1 VSILFFLAGVA
12 IVLSIAFDLF
22 QTVIVPRPTG
32 RRYRPSTHLVRSAW
46 YVWGATSDR
55 IGDEQREDFLG
66 AFAPFMLVT
75 LLITWIAAL
84 IFGYALMLFAL
95 REQIKPAPDFAGAL
109 YFAGTSLLTI
119 GFGDLVPKGT
129 AVRFLCIAAGASGL
143 GAFAIITAFLFS
155 IFGAYHQREAFVVMF
170 TNRAGAPPSG
180 VDLIETHA
188 QLDIVDSLVHTMRES
203 QLWLAQV
210 LETHL
215 AYPILTY
222 FRSTHDDISWIAVVG
237 TILDASTLVLTTLD
251 VPTKG
256 EATIV
261 NRLGRHFVN
270 DFARYY
276 RLPEANHVGIERDEF
291 DRAYQ
296 KLHEAGIPLLARDSA
311 WQNFATIRS
320 TYASRLNFLAR
331 YWRIPL
337 AQWVGDRSLL
347 SHHPP
352 LDVASAAVETVETVE
367 AR

>member
-1 VSILFFLAGVA
+1 VSILLFLAGVA
-12 IVLSIAFDLF
+12 IVLIIAFDIF

-32 RRYRPSTHLVRSAW
+32 RRYRPSTHLVRTSW
-46 YVWGATSDR
+46 SFWGAAADR
-55 IGDEQREDFLG
+55 IGDERREDFLG

-75 LLITWIAAL
+75 LLIVWIGAQ
-84 IFGYALMLFAL
+84 IFGYGLMLFAL
-95 REQIKPAPDFAGAL
+95 REQIKPVPNLGGAL

-119 GFGDLVPKGT
+119 GFGDVLPEGM
-129 AVRFLCIAAGASGL
+129 AVRFLSISAGASGL

-180 VDLIETHA
+180 VDMIATHA

-237 TILDASTLVLTTLD
+237 TILDASTLVITTLD

-276 RLPEANHVGIERDEF
+276 GLPEGDHVGIEREEF
-291 DRAYQ
+291 DRAYRQ
-296 KLHEAGIPLLARDSA
+296 LHEAGIPLLARDRA

-320 TYASRLNFLAR
+320 TYASRLNLMAR

-352 LDVASAAVETVETVE
+352 LDFPNAAVEIVE